1 MIDPDDLR
9 AIHQAAIAAQDAIGI
24 LADRIEAAL
33 PEPESEESGEHA
45 VRWVRGNRTQITL
58 SIAPDLLRQVDEIAK
73 AENLSRA
80 ALLTVWINDQLRR
93 RAAEARREAA

>member
-1 MIDPDDLR
+1 M
-9 AIHQAAIAAQDAIGI
+9 AINKGVPSTDTGEKFIAKA
-24 LADRIEAAL
+24 E
-33 PEPESEESGEHA
+33 GEHA

-93 RAAEARREAA
+93 RAAEARAAA